1 MLCSPTSPTP
11 PPCSRPSVSRE
22 VELKGIAADPGAVV
36 AALRADSADLMF
48 EGRLYDLRYDT
59 ADRALALRDCVLR
72 LRVYENADGV
82 TAGLDWK
89 GPTGYEDGYKVRQE
103 LTTGVTE
110 PAALKQMLEDL
121 GYVVTREIDRRIVQF
136 RCRGAVVRVEHYPRM
151 DVLVEVEG
159 DPDAIEA
166 AIAVT
171 GIPRAEFT
179 TGRLPDFARAFELRT
194 GERAAVCDDELRGI
208 YRYSITDA

>member
-1 MLCSPTSPTP
+1 M
-11 PPCSRPSVSRE
+11 SRE

-36 AALRADSADLMF
+36 AALRADSAELMF
-48 EGRLYDLRYDT
+48 EGWLYDLRYDT

-166 AIAVT
+166 AITVT

-208 YRYSITDA
+208 YRYSIIDA

>member
-1 MLCSPTSPTP
+1 MPCSPTSPTP
-11 PPCSRPSVSRE
+11 LPCSRPSVSRE

-36 AALRADSADLMF
+36 AALRADSAELMF
-48 EGRLYDLRYDT
+48 EGWLYDLRYDT

-166 AIAVT
+166 AITVT

-208 YRYSITDA
+208 YRYSIIDA

>member
-1 MLCSPTSPTP
+1 M
-11 PPCSRPSVSRE
+11 SRE
-22 VELKGIAADPGAVV
+22 VELKGVATDPAAVI
-36 AALRADSADLMF
+36 AALRADGAEPMF
-48 EGRLYDLRYDT
+48 EGRLHDLRYDT
-59 ADRALALRDCVLR
+59 ADRALSARDCVLR
-72 LRVYENADGV
+72 LRVYENADGIS
-82 TAGLDWK
+82 AGLDWK

-103 LTTGVTE
+103 LTTSVGD
-110 PAALKQMLEDL
+110 PAALKRMLEDL

-159 DPDAIEA
+159 EPSAIED

-171 GIPRAEFT
+171 GIPRAGFT

-194 GERAAVCDDELRGI
+194 GERAAVSDDELRGI
-208 YRYSITDA
+208 YRYSIADA